1 MDAQCWSILVGLGI
15 DSFIFWLGVM
25 GFISTI
31 PILFISLFAGV
42 LADRFSKLK
51 LNFIIQFVA
60 LVQAFALGYLVFT
73 GLANFNNVAILVFS
87 LGVINAF
94 EIPIRQS
101 FTVELVGKDDLQNA
115 IGLNSAIFNTARIVG
130 PIIAGVVILN
140 FGVAWCFFLIRFHI

>member
-1 MDAQCWSILVGLGI
+1 M
-15 DSFIFWLGVM
+15 
-25 GFISTI
+25 
-31 PILFISLFAGV
+31 
-42 LADRFSKLK
+42 
-51 LNFIIQFVA
+51 
-60 LVQAFALGYLVFT
+60 
-73 GLANFNNVAILVFS
+73 
-87 LGVINAF
+87 INAF